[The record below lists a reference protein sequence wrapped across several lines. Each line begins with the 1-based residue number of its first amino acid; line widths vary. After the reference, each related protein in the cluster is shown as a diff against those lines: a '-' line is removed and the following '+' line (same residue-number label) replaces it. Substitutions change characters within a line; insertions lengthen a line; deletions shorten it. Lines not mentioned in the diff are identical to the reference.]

1 MKIGIIGN
9 GNHSKR
15 IQKILQRKKINF
27 FIYKPKKP
35 KYFSCDEYKKLKNCN
50 VIFIVSPNNS
60 HLYYLEELNKNR
72 YIFCEKPPVTSLSEL
87 KRLKKINHKKIYFN
101 FNYRFSKIS
110 EILKN
115 SPKYK
120 LGNLLYANIAITHGL
135 ALKNK
140 YKKSWRSDKKKC
152 KKGVYEIISIHYID
166 LINFYY
172 NIIKINKPKLI
183 NHSRFG
189 TSFDTSYVELNLIN
203 KSIVNIFSSYC
214 SPYTFK
220 LFFLFKNGVVKKED
234 NKITIQGPAINLDS
248 KGFFKSPKIIKQI
261 KTDDKKD
268 YEESLKKSVTYFL
281 NCAKKR
287 INFRKKLFSKSLE
300 SNEILLKND

>member
-72 YIFCEKPPVTSLSEL
+72 YIFCEKPPVTSLNEL
-87 KRLKKINHKKIYFN
+87 KKLKKLNHKRIYFN

-110 EILKN
+110 ELLKN
-115 SPKYK
+115 SQKYK

-135 ALKNK
+135 AFKKN
-140 YKKSWRSDKKKC
+140 
-152 KKGVYEIISIHYID
+152 ISIVGD
-166 LINFYY
+166 LTKKN
-172 NIIKINKPKLI
+172 
-183 NHSRFG
+183 
-189 TSFDTSYVELNLIN
+189 VE
-203 KSIVNIFSSYC
+203 
-214 SPYTFK
+214 
-220 LFFLFKNGVVKKED
+220 KEYM
-234 NKITIQGPAINLDS
+234 K
-248 KGFFKSPKIIKQI
+248 
-261 KTDDKKD
+261 
-268 YEESLKKSVTYFL
+268 
-281 NCAKKR
+281 
-287 INFRKKLFSKSLE
+287 
-300 SNEILLKND
+300 

>member
-15 IQKILQRKKINF
+15 IQKILQKKKINF
-27 FIYKPKKP
+27 IIYKPKKP
-35 KYFSCDEYKKLKNCN
+35 KYFSYNEYQKLKNCDI
-50 VIFIVSPNNS
+50 IFIVSPNNS

-72 YIFCEKPPVTSLSEL
+72 YIFCEKPPVTSLNEL
-87 KRLKKINHKKIYFN
+87 KKLKKLNHKKIYFN

-110 EILKN
+110 ELLKN
-115 SPKYK
+115 SHKYK
-120 LGNLLYANIAITHGL
+120 LGNLLYANITITHGL
-135 ALKNK
+135 ALKKEYIN
-140 YKKSWRSDKKKC
+140 SWRSDKNKC

-183 NHSRFG
+183 NHSHLG
-189 TSFDTSYVELNLIN
+189 TSFDTSHVELNLQN
-203 KSIVNIFSSYC
+203 KSIVNIFSSYY
-214 SPYTFK
+214 SPYALK
-220 LFFLFKNGVVKKED
+220 LFFLFKNGIIEKED
-234 NKITIQGPAINLDS
+234 NKITIKGPAINLDS

-287 INFRKKLFSKSLE
+287 KNFRKKLFSKSLE
-300 SNEILLKND
+300 SNEILLKKE